1 MRIFNDLDEFAAAA
15 GEKLGTSDWL
25 TVDQARINA
34 FADATGDQQWIH
46 VDPERA
52 ANGPFKTTI
61 AHGLLTLSLFP
72 VLMHEIYEVK
82 GISMG
87 VNYGLNKVRYPSPVP
102 VGSALRLHLAIGNID
117 VLDALTVQA
126 TLQGTIEVRD
136 AAKPACVLESI
147 VRYVR

>member
-1 MRIFNDLDEFAAAA
+1 MRIFNGLDEFAAAA
-15 GEKLGTSDWL
+15 GEKLGTSEWL
-25 TVDQARINA
+25 TVDQDRINA
-34 FADATGDQQWIH
+34 FADATGDHQWIH
-46 VDPERA
+46 VDPQRA
-52 ANGPFKTTI
+52 ADGPFKTTI

-102 VGSALRLHLAIGNID
+102 VGSALRLHLGIGTVD